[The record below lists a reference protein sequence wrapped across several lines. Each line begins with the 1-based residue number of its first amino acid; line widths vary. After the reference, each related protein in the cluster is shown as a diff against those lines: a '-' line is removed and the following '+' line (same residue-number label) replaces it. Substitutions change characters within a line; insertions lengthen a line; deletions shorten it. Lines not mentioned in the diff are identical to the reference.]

1 MQKFLGK
8 LKDSIFK
15 YGLIV
20 IILLF
25 WQVLSTIGV
34 VPEYF
39 LPSPWQV
46 LMAFIS
52 DFRLIMSHTMYTLAE
67 AAIGTSLAILLA
79 FVLSILMDNSQ
90 TLFKF
95 LYAPIVVTQTIPS
108 VAIAP
113 LLILWLGYYMTP
125 KIVLVILTV
134 FFPILIS
141 LIDGYSSVDI
151 DSINLLK
158 AMGAKKWQIYFHVKF
173 PASLSHFY
181 AGLKVSLSYALV
193 SAVVAEWLGGYYGLG
208 VYMTRVRKAFAI
220 DKMFAVVFF
229 ISALSLF
236 LMYLVEKLRL
246 HSLRYENRDNK

>member
-1 MQKFLGK
+1 MIFL
-8 LKDSIFK
+8 I
-15 YGLIV
+15 LILWQ
-20 IILLF
+20 ILSS
-25 WQVLSTIGV
+25 VDI

-39 LPSPWQV
+39 LPSPFQV
-46 LMAFIS
+46 VRAFVS
-52 DFRLIMSHTMYTLAE
+52 DFNLIMRHTGYTLLE
-67 AAIGTSLAILLA
+67 AAIGTSLAVALA
-79 FVLSILMDNSQ
+79 FVLSILMDNSKG
-90 TLFKF
+90 LYKF

-113 LLILWLGYYMTP
+113 LLILWLGYYMLP

-141 LIDGYSSVDI
+141 LLDGYRSVDL
-151 DSINLLK
+151 DSINLLY
-158 AMGAKKWQIYFHVKF
+158 AMGAKRWQIYYHVKL
-173 PASLSHFY
+173 PASMSHFF

-229 ISALSLF
+229 VSALSLL
-236 LMYLVEKLRL
+236 LMFAVEKLRL
-246 HSLRYENRDNK
+246 HSLRYESLARKDYITGDK